1 MESVKKVLKKNQT
14 PLQRL
19 HQRCQAL
26 KQIDVVLHQTIP
38 NPLSEHC
45 HIANLRHTTL
55 VMHVDS
61 ALWASQLRYLLPK
74 LMEQWQNET
83 YLPEIQKVE
92 IKVRFDHQ
100 PTRRYTHHPSL
111 SKKSESLLRDTA
123 EQVTHPKLKS
133 ALLKLAQHGG
143 QAHKN

>member
-14 PLQRL
+14 SLQRL
-19 HQRCQAL
+19 NQRCQAL
-26 KQIDVVLHQTIP
+26 REVDDVLHQTIP
-38 NPLSEHC
+38 SPLSDHC

-55 VMHVDS
+55 IMHTDS

-74 LMEQWQNET
+74 LMEQWQQET
-83 YLPEIQKVE
+83 HLPEIQKVE
-92 IKVRFDHQ
+92 IKVRFTHQ
-100 PTRRYTHHPSL
+100 PERRYTHHPSL
-111 SKKSESLLRDTA
+111 SKKTESLLRDTA

-133 ALLKLAQHGG
+133 ALLKLAQHGA